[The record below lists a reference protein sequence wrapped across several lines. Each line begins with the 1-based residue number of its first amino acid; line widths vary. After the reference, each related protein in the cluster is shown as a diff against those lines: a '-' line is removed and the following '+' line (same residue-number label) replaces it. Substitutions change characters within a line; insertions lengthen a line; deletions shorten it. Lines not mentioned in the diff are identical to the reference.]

1 MIVQSSRAYSR
12 TWHFAISTNKKPK
25 KEKKKEGNIKSILV
39 RSSWK
44 RGNSFEPIA
53 EKTKILCVC
62 VCRKIDSDRIN
73 VLKLRPLYIERIV
86 PCKSQSKHWK
96 ENFVLSFLFFFTIF
110 KRFSWNEFAIRNE
123 NVHLCCKNAARISRS
138 RKFETELRKNRIT
151 RKEGC
156 NNFEIVSCCPIIVM
170 KTNWC
175 HY

>member
-1 MIVQSSRAYSR
+1 MIVQSFRAHSR
-12 TWHFAISTNKKPK
+12 TWHFAISTNTKAKK
-25 KEKKKEGNIKSILV
+25 KKKERNIKSILV

-53 EKTKILCVC
+53 GKTKILCVC
-62 VCRKIDSDRIN
+62 VCRKIDRDRIN

-96 ENFVLSFLFFFTIF
+96 ENFVLFFFTIF
-110 KRFSWNEFAIRNE
+110 KRFSRNEFAIRNE
-123 NVHLCCKNAARISRS
+123 NVYLCCKNAATISRS

-151 RKEGC
+151 RKESC